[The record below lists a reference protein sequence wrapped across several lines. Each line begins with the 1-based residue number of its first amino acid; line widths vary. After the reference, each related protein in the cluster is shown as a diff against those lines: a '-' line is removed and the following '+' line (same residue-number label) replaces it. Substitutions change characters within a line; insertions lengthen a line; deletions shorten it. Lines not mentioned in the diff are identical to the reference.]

1 MLNIP
6 DTEKKIKARI
16 SSYKSSLNKEL
27 KNHGCISDG
36 SGKRY
41 LLFVLYFALG
51 DLTKFDE
58 YIIWYRKTFPDDMGE
73 PIQKLCGAL
82 GLHRMA
88 KEPEAQQML
97 AEAMLSNL
105 YILPYLLGEKVEQ
118 HDIWHASNYEY
129 ADYCRYVPEELIA
142 LINKE
147 DLAWIKKLTQS
158 AVFCHIKQR
167 YIEIYQQLKY
177 AETVRERTALLN
189 EASDI
194 INSCLES

>member
-6 DTEKKIKARI
+6 DSEKKIKARI

-58 YIIWYRKTFPDDMGE
+58 YITWYRQTFPDDMGE

-97 AEAMLSNL
+97 ADAMLSNL
-105 YILPYLLGEKVEQ
+105 YILPYLLGERLEE
-118 HDIWHASNYEY
+118 HDIWYASTSEFL
-129 ADYCRYVPEELIA
+129 DYYKYIPEELIA
-142 LINKE
+142 LINEE
-147 DLAWIKKLTQS
+147 DLAWIKKLTHS
-158 AVFCHIKQR
+158 SIFLHMKQQ

-177 AETVRERTALLN
+177 AKTVKERTALLN
-189 EASDI
+189 KAYKVIEQLND
-194 INSCLES
+194 